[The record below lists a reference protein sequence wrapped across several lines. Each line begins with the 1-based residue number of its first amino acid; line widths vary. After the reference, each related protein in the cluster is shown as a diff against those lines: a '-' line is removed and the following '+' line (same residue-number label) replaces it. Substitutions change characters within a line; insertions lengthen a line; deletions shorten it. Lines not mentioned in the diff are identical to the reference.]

1 MRNLIFFTTVFLCFV
16 SLQSFTNNNRWINV
30 PQQEIKIVEGL
41 YMTSLLTNTL
51 SLDCDDINL
60 SNVGWES
67 LASGFYPTSSSGVF
81 AESLSIDLALNVNE
95 SVIDPITNQSL
106 LINNLLIS
114 EIQGLPN
121 GLSAEFNNDIL
132 YPISQE
138 CITIYGTPFET
149 GIFIINFIGTVS
161 VNVLGNIIEGGV
173 SFTHVLEIGDNP
185 NPISGCTYPG
195 SDNYLLYAMVDDGSC
210 VISGCTDP
218 EASNFHPIFNLENG
232 SCQYVEDISDCIE
245 DLDQDGTIG
254 TPDLLQLL
262 SAFGQTCD

>member
-1 MRNLIFFTTVFLCFV
+1 MRNLIFFTTLFFSFLF
-16 SLQSFTNNNRWINV
+16 LQSFKNNNRWINV
-30 PQQEIKIVEGL
+30 PQKDIQIVEGL
-41 YMTSLLTNTL
+41 YMTSLLTSTL

-60 SNVGWES
+60 TNVGWES
-67 LASGFYPTSSSGVF
+67 LETGFYPTTSSGVF
-81 AESLSIDLALNVNE
+81 AEYLSIDLALNVNQT
-95 SVIDPITNQSL
+95 VLDPITNQYL
-106 LINNLLIS
+106 PINNLLIS

-138 CITIYGTPFET
+138 CITIHGTPFET

-173 SFTHVLEIGDNP
+173 SFTHTLEIGDNP

-210 VISGCTDP
+210 IISGCTDP
-218 EASNFHPIFNLENG
+218 EASNFHAFVNLEDG
-232 SCQYVEDISDCIE
+232 SCLYIDDISDCIE
-245 DLDQDGTIG
+245 DLNQDGTIG

-262 SAFGQTCD
+262 TAFGQICE